1 MKVFIRGQKRFGYKG
16 TVLLL
21 VAMLTA
27 LLSGCGNNSDSANAG
42 GEASTEASAEA
53 SAEPVKVRFAL
64 DTAATGSLQFRTA
77 VAQGFFKKHGIEA
90 EVSNFAYGI
99 DTINAMLVERADTGS
114 AADYAL
120 LNSLSKGDFKV
131 VSTLSRETEQSA
143 ASSVIIAKGDDITSA
158 KDLEGK
164 RLGVVKGTV
173 YEYIWSK
180 YLENVG
186 VDESKVKF
194 VPYSTPDE
202 GLIGMQKGQI
212 DAVIAA
218 SIFIEK
224 FLGIKGAHQIGDLSD
239 ANASISSY
247 FVVQSKFIEE
257 HPEAVANIL
266 KAVKEA
272 VDYIADHKEET
283 AQLAF
288 DEVKLPKEGV
298 LKDLEQLTYTIG
310 FSQEDYEHLEEMKSF
325 IKDKGILKV
334 DYDLKSKLALDPL
347 REAFPDLVTYK

>member
-1 MKVFIRGQKRFGYKG
+1 MREANNKRKRFGFRAAG
-16 TVLLL
+16 VLLL
-21 VAMLTA
+21 ALATGLVA
-27 LLSGCGNNSDSANAG
+27 GCGNTGGNAGSEPASANAG
-42 GEASTEASAEA
+42 ASG
-53 SAEPVKVRFAL
+53 EPVKVRLAL
-64 DTAATGSLQFRTA
+64 DTVATGSLQFRTA
-77 VAQGFFKKHGIEA
+77 QAQGYFEKYGIDA

-120 LNSLSKGDFKV
+120 LNSLSKGDFKI

-143 ASSVIIAKGDDITSA
+143 ASSIVIAKGDDIQSA

-164 RLGVVKGTV
+164 RLGVAKGTV

-180 YLENVG
+180 YLEAAG
-186 VDESKVKF
+186 IDESKVKY

-202 GLIGMQKGQI
+202 GLVGMQKGQI

-218 SIFIEK
+218 SIFIDK
-224 FLGIKGAHQIGDLSD
+224 FLGLEGAHKIGDLSD

-247 FVVQSKFIEE
+247 FVVQTKFVEE

-266 KAVKEA
+266 RAVNDA
-272 VDYIADHKEET
+272 IAYIKDHKEET

-298 LKDLEQLTYTIG
+298 LKDLEQLTYTVG
-310 FSQEDYEHLEEMKSF
+310 FSQEDFDHLIEMKQF
-325 IKDKGILKV
+325 IQDKGILKV
-334 DYDLKSKLALDPL
+334 DYDLKEKLALEPL
-347 REAFPDLVTYK
+347 KQAFPELVTYK